1 LPSEDLLATGG
12 PVDGGGF
19 PAEYCLPGVNGGG
32 DPGEPDEYFLPSVP
46 DATGGG
52 LDFTGGDEFP
62 DEYCLPA
69 GGLDFAAGGAL
80 LPDEYFFPLGLDAW
94 GGEYGLLGGE
104 LGFVAKDEP
113 GLDEPEEYDLPDEG
127 RLEDEDDRLDDEEEL
142 LPEEYDLPFP
152 AKASSGMVARIMLA
166 IKMRLIKRLS
176 IFLLPV

>member
-1 LPSEDLLATGG
+1 MPSADLLATGG

-32 DPGEPDEYFLPSVP
+32 DPGEPDEYFLPAVP
-46 DATGGG
+46 EATGGG

-104 LGFVAKDEP
+104 LGFVA
-113 GLDEPEEYDLPDEG
+113 YDLPDEG
-127 RLEDEDDRLDDEEEL
+127 RLEEDDRLEDEL
-142 LPEEYDLPFP
+142 LPEEYDLPFW
-152 AKASSGMVARIMLA
+152 AKASGVSVRRTILA